1 MNEEERAVWVFFS
14 EFTVNAYNP
23 DEDFNNA
30 NVYTNTDYRLASQSE
45 EALTELI
52 YNQEITLEKG
62 QYVGVDLSRIKDLS
76 TFNIDYENGQGA
88 TLQVSKNGV
97 EWTTVTSQE
106 RTKRWKICKIN

>member
-1 MNEEERAVWVFFS
+1 M
-14 EFTVNAYNP
+14 
-23 DEDFNNA
+23 
-30 NVYTNTDYRLASQSE
+30 
-45 EALTELI
+45 I

-97 EWTTVTSQE
+97 EWTTVTGQE
-106 RTKRWKICKIN
+106 KELPDGRYVRLINKTDKAINN

>member
-1 MNEEERAVWVFFS
+1 MLMFIQIQN
-14 EFTVNAYNP
+14 
-23 DEDFNNA
+23 
-30 NVYTNTDYRLASQSE
+30 YRLASQSE

-97 EWTTVTSQE
+97 EWTTVTGQE
-106 RTKRWKICKIN
+106 KELPDGRYVRLINKNRQSH